1 MLYYIDFLV
10 AIYTLAC
17 GCIFIRKRKSYNTAH
32 LLVLL
37 YIFYGGLNGIMMR
50 LSAIYLK
57 NNILFIN
64 IFVLI
69 EFCLVVY
76 YYYLSSS
83 SKFRKQ
89 ILLVLCAI
97 FITILI
103 TELGNKSPL
112 EYLNYSAL
120 FSSTSLIFLAL
131 YSLLSMI
138 NNTKEKLITND
149 PSFWINL
156 GVIMYFSCTLF
167 IFGLERYYVKY
178 NNLNLLITYLLLFF
192 AIVYYSL
199 LSLGLWKASQ
209 KQISS

>member
-1 MLYYIDFLV
+1 MLYYIGLIFEFYL
-10 AIYTLAC
+10 LAC
-17 GCIFIRKRKSYNTAH
+17 GFFLIRKRKSYNTAH
-32 LLVLL
+32 LIILF
-37 YIFYGGLNGIMMR
+37 YIFFGALNEISMR
-50 LSAIYLK
+50 LSAIYFK
-57 NNILFIN
+57 SNILLIN
-64 IFVLI
+64 LFVVI
-69 EFCLVVY
+69 EFCLVSY
-76 YYYLSSS
+76 YYYLSSDS
-83 SKFRKQ
+83 RFKKQ
-89 ILLVLCAI
+89 IFYTLCAI

-138 NNTKEKLITND
+138 NNTREKLITND

-156 GVIMYFSCTLF
+156 GVIIYFSCTLF

-209 KQISS
+209 KQTSS